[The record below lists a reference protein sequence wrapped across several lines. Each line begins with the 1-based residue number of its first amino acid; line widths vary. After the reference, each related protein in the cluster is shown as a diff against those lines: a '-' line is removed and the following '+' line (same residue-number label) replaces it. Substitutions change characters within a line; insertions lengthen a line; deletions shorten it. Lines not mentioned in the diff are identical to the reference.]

1 MPFIQVKTSAPV
13 SEQSE
18 ETIKTLLGQAVTSL
32 PGKTE
37 QWLMVG
43 FEPEYRLWFQ
53 GTSEPAAMVEVSVY
67 GGSSPDRYDELTG
80 RICDILAGELI

>member
-53 GTSEPAAMVEVSVY
+53 GTDEPAAMVDCLLY
-67 GGSSPDRYDELTG
+67 TSPSPRDTR
-80 RICDILAGELI
+80 

>member
-32 PGKTE
+32 PGKARA
-37 QWLMVG
+37 V
-43 FEPEYRLWFQ
+43 
-53 GTSEPAAMVEVSVY
+53 AH
-67 GGSSPDRYDELTG
+67 GGL
-80 RICDILAGELI
+80 